1 MVAGDSPEGLGGLG
15 PGSRVA
21 GYLLDR
27 QVGVGGMAV
36 VYRALDENLGR
47 VVALKVLSA
56 SLADDPAARER
67 FVREARTVATVEHP
81 HIIPV
86 YAAGQDGGL
95 LFIAM
100 RFVAGPD
107 LKTLIRMDGPL
118 PVRRAAAF
126 VSDMASALDAAHA
139 VGVVHRD
146 VKPANV
152 LVDSQTGRREHSYL
166 TDFGVARLQSVGSLT
181 KAGQFVGTPNYAA
194 PEQIS
199 GPSVDGRTDEYALA
213 CVAYELLTGSVPFRR
228 DEQLAVIYAHLQS
241 PPPRATASRPDLP
254 PGVDDV
260 LARGLAKAPDDRYD
274 NCGDFADAL
283 RDELGLDPYD
293 PRKPAG
299 TTGARSPGT
308 GRKPPSGTHPDPPN
322 WNNPHNPDKRGS
334 RRDATLEYTQT
345 VPPPPAPG
353 VKEVGPQAPDAPA
366 AGSSPD
372 AKPSP
377 EARPAPGPQGARKK
391 PAAPPAVPPAA
402 VTWTAVVTA
411 DHAYYESMDAVDA
424 RDSATMS
431 FPGYVPE
438 RRFRL
443 SGAEFRIGRKS
454 KTTGITPEIDLGVPP
469 ADPGISRLHAKLVP
483 APGNQGWTVVDLG
496 TDNGIQVNG
505 KDVPSGES
513 VPLREGDSIHLGA
526 WTRITV
532 TRA

>member
-107 LKTLIRMDGPL
+107 LRTLIRMDGPL

-228 DEQLAVIYAHLQS
+228 EEQLAVIYAHLQA
-241 PPPRATASRPDLP
+241 PPPRATATRPDLP
-254 PGVDDV
+254 PSVDDV

-283 RDELGLDPYD
+283 RDVLGLDPYD
-293 PRKPAG
+293 PRKPTGSTG
-299 TTGARSPGT
+299 TRSPGT
-308 GRKPPSGTHPDPPN
+308 GRKPASVTHPDPPN
-322 WNNPHNPDKRGS
+322 PKNPD
-334 RRDATLEYTQT
+334 RRSSSPDPTLDYTQT
-345 VPPPPAPG
+345 VPPPAALG
-353 VKEVGPQAPDAPA
+353 VKAGGPQAPDAPDPGPA
-366 AGSSPD
+366 RDAGSSPE

-377 EARPAPGPQGARKK
+377 EARPAPNAQGPRKK
-391 PAAPPAVPPAA
+391 SATPPVA

-443 SGAEFRIGRKS
+443 SGAEVRIGRKS
-454 KTTGITPEIDLGVPP
+454 KTTGITPEIDLGVAP

-505 KDVPSGES
+505 KEVPSGES
-513 VPLREGDSIHLGA
+513 VALRDGDSIHLGA
-526 WTRITV
+526 WTRITIA
-532 TRA
+532 RA